1 MSFVGGLA
9 ASCLEHFEFKF
20 YGNSSADLFP
30 ENIYEN
36 ISENENESREERRQ
50 DLPDLGRRSIC
61 EPPRRSRVTARE
73 THRMPIVLTMRVA
86 MDRETS
92 TVNGSEELK
101 QNTTINQKIELM
113 VSRCV

>member
-1 MSFVGGLA
+1 MSFAGGLA

-30 ENIYEN
+30 GNI
-36 ISENENESREERRQ
+36 NENDNEPREERRQ
-50 DLPDLGRRSIC
+50 DRPGLGRRSTC
-61 EPPRRSRVTARE
+61 EPPRRSRVTVRE
-73 THRMPIVLTMRVA
+73 TRRMPIEPTMRVA
-86 MDRETS
+86 MDRETY
-92 TVNGSEELK
+92 TVNSSEELK

>member
-1 MSFVGGLA
+1 MSFAGGLA

-30 ENIYEN
+30 GNIHENA
-36 ISENENESREERRQ
+36 NENDNEPREERRQ
-50 DLPDLGRRSIC
+50 DRLGLGRRSTC

-73 THRMPIVLTMRVA
+73 TRRMPIVLTMRVA
-86 MDRETS
+86 MDRETN
-92 TVNGSEELK
+92 TVNYSEELK